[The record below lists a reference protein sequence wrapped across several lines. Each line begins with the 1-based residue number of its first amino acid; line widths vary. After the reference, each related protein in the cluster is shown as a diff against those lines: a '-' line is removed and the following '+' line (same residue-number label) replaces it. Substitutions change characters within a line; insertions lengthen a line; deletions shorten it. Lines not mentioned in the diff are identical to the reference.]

1 MSKRSRNELILE
13 FIDAVRASQTAVDM
27 LDEAVGE
34 YLGLHR
40 TDMRCLDILDR
51 AGPMPAG
58 QLAEQARVSPAAIT
72 AVLDRLEKRGLAR
85 RVRDTEDRRR
95 VLVEVTEKMR
105 KGAAELYGPPEEAG
119 QGLAMYTDEQLEF
132 LIEFLRRDVAF
143 QEDRMRRLEELKTR
157 ATTDE
162 TPTSRVTDLVLGRCY
177 SCRAARTASSRA
189 RLAAGHRDFES

>member
-1 MSKRSRNELILE
+1 MSKRSRNELIFE

-162 TPTSRVTDLVLGRCY
+162 TPP
-177 SCRAARTASSRA
+177 
-189 RLAAGHRDFES
+189 AG

>member
-1 MSKRSRNELILE
+1 MSKDSRNELIFE

-51 AGPMPAG
+51 EGPMPAG
-58 QLAEQARVSPAAIT
+58 RLAEQARVSPAAMT
-72 AVLDRLEKRGLAR
+72 AVLDRLEQKGLAR

-95 VLVEVTEKMR
+95 VLVEVTEEMR

-157 ATTDE
+157 AAIDE
-162 TPTSRVTDLVLGRCY
+162 TPQ
-177 SCRAARTASSRA
+177 A
-189 RLAAGHRDFES
+189 E

>member
-1 MSKRSRNELILE
+1 MSKRSRNELIFE

-51 AGPMPAG
+51 EGPMPAG
-58 QLAEQARVSPAAIT
+58 QLAEQARVSPAAMT
-72 AVLDRLEKRGLAR
+72 AVLDRLEQKGLAR

-95 VLVEVTEKMR
+95 VLVEVTEEMR

-157 ATTDE
+157 AATDE
-162 TPTSRVTDLVLGRCY
+162 TPQ
-177 SCRAARTASSRA
+177 A
-189 RLAAGHRDFES
+189 E

>member
-1 MSKRSRNELILE
+1 MSKRSRTELIFE

-51 AGPMPAG
+51 TGPMPAG
-58 QLAEQARVSPAAIT
+58 QLAEQARVSPAAMT
-72 AVLDRLEKRGLAR
+72 AVLDRLEQKGLAR

-95 VLVEVTEKMR
+95 VLVEVTDEMR

-157 ATTDE
+157 ATTDK
-162 TPTSRVTDLVLGRCY
+162 TPQAD
-177 SCRAARTASSRA
+177 
-189 RLAAGHRDFES
+189 

>member
-1 MSKRSRNELILE
+1 MSKRSRNELIFE

-51 AGPMPAG
+51 EGPMPAG
-58 QLAEQARVSPAAIT
+58 RLAEQARVSPAAMT
-72 AVLDRLEKRGLAR
+72 AVLDRLEQKGLAR

-95 VLVEVTEKMR
+95 VLVEVTEEMR

-157 ATTDE
+157 AAIDE
-162 TPTSRVTDLVLGRCY
+162 TPQ
-177 SCRAARTASSRA
+177 A
-189 RLAAGHRDFES
+189 E